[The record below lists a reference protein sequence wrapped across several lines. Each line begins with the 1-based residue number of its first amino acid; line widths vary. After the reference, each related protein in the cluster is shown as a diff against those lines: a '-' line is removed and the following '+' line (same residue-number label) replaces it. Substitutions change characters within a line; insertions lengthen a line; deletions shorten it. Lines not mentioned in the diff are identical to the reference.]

1 MTVQHSVAVRN
12 ARLDVWES
20 TIGTSPIL
28 RIRTGA
34 QPANC
39 AAARSGTVL
48 ATVNL
53 PSDWMAAASGGV
65 KSKSGTWEDTSAD
78 ATGTA
83 GHYEIMDSSGTTCH
97 EQGSV
102 TATGGGGDM
111 TVDNTSFAA
120 GQPFTVTAFSKTA
133 AGA

>member
-1 MTVQHSVAVRN
+1 MTVQYSVAVRN

-39 AAARSGTVL
+39 AASRTGTVL

-65 KSKSGTWEDTSAD
+65 KAKSGTWEDTSAD

-83 GHYEIMDSSGTTCH
+83 GHYEIMDSGGTTCH
-97 EQGSV
+97 EQGTV